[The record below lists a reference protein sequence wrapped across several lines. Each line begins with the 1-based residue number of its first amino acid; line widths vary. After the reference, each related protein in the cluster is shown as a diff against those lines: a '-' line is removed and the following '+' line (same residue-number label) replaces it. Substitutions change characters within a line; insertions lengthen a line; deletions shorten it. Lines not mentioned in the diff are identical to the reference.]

1 MYGGKRLLGPALA
14 LLGLIGVLAGTVSTV
29 SAARAYYALH
39 PRDVVAAAVVTQVLS
54 TGDGRSSRPAS
65 RVMVE
70 FSTFGGPVKEVLS
83 VKGAK
88 VGTRLDVTY
97 DRENP
102 AAVELTADA
111 GSPDLWPGIPI
122 LLGGLLVAA
131 LGLGLVR
138 VALRRAPLPAG
149 ARVP

>member
-14 LLGLIGVLAGTVSTV
+14 FLGLIGVLAGTVSTV

-54 TGDGRSSRPAS
+54 TGHGQSSRPVS
-65 RVMVE
+65 RVIVE
-70 FSTFGGPVKEVLS
+70 FSTFGGPVKEVMS

-97 DRENP
+97 DRQNP
-102 AAVELTADA
+102 AAVEPTADA

-138 VALRRAPLPAG
+138 VTLRRAPLPAG

>member
-14 LLGLIGVLAGTVSTV
+14 FLGLIGVLAGTVSTV

-54 TGDGRSSRPAS
+54 TGHGQSSRPVS
-65 RVMVE
+65 RVIVE
-70 FSTFGGPVKEVLS
+70 FSTFGGPVKEVMS

-97 DRENP
+97 DRDDP
-102 AAVELTADA
+102 ATVEPTSDA
-111 GSPDLWPGIPI
+111 GSPDLWPGLPI

-138 VALRRAPLPAG
+138 VTLRRAPLPAG